1 MCSSVSEICVCK
13 LIETRMY
20 SAENSCICC
29 VEYKL
34 YVACTW
40 IRSWLQVGFD
50 KFRHTFLFT
59 RLKTKIFK
67 GIVGNRALPSLHEG
81 SFKITITVP
90 LQKVYFFSKS
100 SKKEFTVVQKKVF
113 HIYSEFPKPWEKKIK
128 PVFDDLSILQKD
140 FFILSINIF
149 STKKNRK

>member
-1 MCSSVSEICVCK
+1 MFLRDCNVIIMWPSMLKTAPIKAFVCSSVSEICVCK

-34 YVACTW
+34 CVACTW

-90 LQKVYFFSKS
+90 LKKVYFFSKS
-100 SKKEFTVVQKKVF
+100 SKKRV
-113 HIYSEFPKPWEKKIK
+113 YC
-128 PVFDDLSILQKD
+128 
-140 FFILSINIF
+140 
-149 STKKNRK
+149 STKKGVSYIFWIS